1 MTDDKENISLAPTSA
16 VPVPSESKIALSDFL
31 KLDLR
36 VGEVIA
42 AEKVEKSRKLMKMT
56 VKLGEEVR
64 TIVGGIA
71 TAYTA
76 EQLVGR
82 KLVFV
87 ANLQPAKLMGIESDG
102 MVLAATL
109 PDTGEASLLA
119 VDPSVPSGAKVK

>member
-1 MTDDKENISLAPTSA
+1 VTDDKENISLAPTSA